1 MYSLPYLIAITNPVS
16 RSINDM
22 RQHTMYKS
30 YKLELTKYS
39 QLSTSAQHKT
49 TPHAASY
56 YD

>member
-16 RSINDM
+16 RSINDI

-49 TPHAASY
+49 TPSCCFLL
-56 YD
+56 